1 MTHVDVP
8 DQNTCGSEP
17 FCETTAELK
26 PDVSLWCY
34 LMLVWVEFSVSL
46 VCVDALSSE
55 TFWIKIIVLF
65 TTLSI
70 WHRVSCNGNWTFH
83 FHGSSSSQ
91 SDTCR
96 AVTSHRTGS
105 NSGHAEWK
113 PPLLRHAFI
122 LKLVCVAVSV
132 WTDCFSL
139 NVWTV
144 DHVSTL
150 AFPLWRWHFPPGVF
164 ELPPLRFLCSVI
176 GRRAAWPTLLTH
188 LVEIC
193 SSLWIH
199 LRQWNLSHYALTFH
213 SSFQ

>member
-1 MTHVDVP
+1 
-8 DQNTCGSEP
+8 
-17 FCETTAELK
+17 
-26 PDVSLWCY
+26 
-34 LMLVWVEFSVSL
+34 MLVWVEFSVSL

-83 FHGSSSSQ
+83 FRGSSSSQ

-96 AVTSHRTGS
+96 AVASHRTRS
-105 NSGHAEWK
+105 NSGHAKWK

-164 ELPPLRFLCSVI
+164 ELPPLRFSALWLVDAPP
-176 GRRAAWPTLLTH
+176 GRLSWHTWWRSAPPYGFISASEIFHIMRWHFIHRFNKILISAASTWH
-188 LVEIC
+188 LV
-193 SSLWIH
+193 
-199 LRQWNLSHYALTFH
+199 
-213 SSFQ
+213 SFQDLSEIEQ

>member
-1 MTHVDVP
+1 
-8 DQNTCGSEP
+8 
-17 FCETTAELK
+17 
-26 PDVSLWCY
+26 
-34 LMLVWVEFSVSL
+34 MLVWVEFPVSL

-70 WHRVSCNGNWTFH
+70 WHHVSCNGIWTFH
-83 FHGSSSSQ
+83 FCSSSSSQ
-91 SDTCR
+91 SNTCR

-105 NSGHAEWK
+105 NSGHAKWK

-164 ELPPLRFLCSVI
+164 ELPPLRFSALWLVDAPPGRLSWHTWWRSAPPYGFISASETFHIMRWHFIHRFNKISI
-176 GRRAAWPTLLTH
+176 GAASTWH
-188 LVEIC
+188 LV
-193 SSLWIH
+193 
-199 LRQWNLSHYALTFH
+199 
-213 SSFQ
+213 SFQDLSEIEQ